1 MTSGPF
7 AAGASP
13 RLHLIALARS
23 LRQHRSLLT
32 RLVRRDIASR
42 YQGSAAG
49 LLWSLA
55 TPLLMLA
62 VYLFVFGY
70 VFTPMRASAGE
81 GGHLPTFGLG
91 LFAGM
96 LTHALFA
103 DCLVR
108 AVHAV
113 LAQPSYV
120 KKVVFPV
127 ELLPLTVLGSAL
139 VQYAIGWGV
148 LVAATALVQGL
159 SPALALLPLVT
170 LPLVAVCAG
179 VALAIAAL
187 SVYLRDIGQVTGL
200 ASTVL
205 MFLSPVFYPLE
216 SLPEWLRRWMHLNPL
231 TFPIE
236 ASRDLLL
243 RGVAPDWVAWGGYCL
258 ASLGVLWLGWAT
270 FQALRRGFADV
281 L

>member
-1 MTSGPF
+1 MSLGPSQ
-7 AAGASP
+7 AGGPP
-13 RLHLIALARS
+13 RLHLLALARS
-23 LRQHRSLLT
+23 LRQHRSLLL
-32 RLVRRDIASR
+32 RLVRRDVASR

-70 VFTPMRASAGE
+70 VFTPLRAPGASTA
-81 GGHLPTFGLG
+81 LPTFGLG

-103 DCLVR
+103 DCLIR
-108 AVHAV
+108 AVHAIV
-113 LAQPSYV
+113 SQPSYV
-120 KKVVFPV
+120 KKIVFPV

-148 LVAATALVQGL
+148 LLAATLAVQGL
-159 SPALALLPLVT
+159 SPAVVLLPLVT
-170 LPLVAVCAG
+170 LPLMLVCAG
-179 VALAIAAL
+179 VALGIAAL
-187 SVYLRDIGQVTGL
+187 SVYLRDIGQLTGL

-205 MFLSPVFYPLE
+205 MFLSPVFYPLD
-216 SLPEWLRRWMHLNPL
+216 SLPDWLRRWMHLNPL

-243 RGVAPDWVAWGGYCL
+243 RGLTPDWAAWGVYGL
-258 ASLGVLWLGWAT
+258 ASVGVLWLGWAT
-270 FQALRRGFADV
+270 FEALRRGFADV

>member
-1 MTSGPF
+1 MSLGPSP
-7 AAGASP
+7 AGGPP
-13 RLHLIALARS
+13 RLHLLALARS
-23 LRQHRSLLT
+23 LRQHRSLLL
-32 RLVRRDIASR
+32 RLVRRDVASR

-55 TPLLMLA
+55 TPLLMLG

-70 VFTPMRASAGE
+70 VFTPLREPGASTA
-81 GGHLPTFGLG
+81 LPAFGLG

-103 DCLVR
+103 DCLIR
-108 AVHAV
+108 AVHAIV
-113 LAQPSYV
+113 SQPSYV
-120 KKVVFPV
+120 KKIVFPV

-148 LVAATALVQGL
+148 LLAATLVVQGV
-159 SPALALLPLVT
+159 SPALVLLPLVT
-170 LPLVAVCAG
+170 LPLMLVCAG
-179 VALAIAAL
+179 VALGIAAL
-187 SVYLRDIGQVTGL
+187 SVYLRDIGQLTGL

-205 MFLSPVFYPLE
+205 MFLSPVFYPLD
-216 SLPEWLRRWMHLNPL
+216 SLPAWLRRWMHLNPL

-243 RGVAPDWVAWGGYCL
+243 RGVTPDWAAWGAYGL
-258 ASLGVLWLGWAT
+258 ASVGVLWLGWAT
-270 FQALRRGFADV
+270 FEALRRGFADV

>member
-1 MTSGPF
+1 MSSSPL
-7 AAGASP
+7 AAGGPP
-13 RLHLIALARS
+13 RLHLFALARS
-23 LRQHRSLLT
+23 LRQHRSLLL
-32 RLVRRDIASR
+32 RLVRRDVASR
-42 YQGSAAG
+42 YQGSSAG

-70 VFTPMRASAGE
+70 VFTPLRTPAGE

-103 DCLVR
+103 DCLIR

-113 LAQPSYV
+113 VSQPSYV
-120 KKVVFPV
+120 KKIVFPV

-148 LVAATALVQGL
+148 LLAATAVVQGL
-159 SPALALLPLVT
+159 SPAIVLLPLIT

-179 VALAIAAL
+179 VALGIAAL
-187 SVYLRDIGQVTGL
+187 SVYLRDIGQLTGL

-216 SLPEWLRRWMHLNPL
+216 SLPAGLRRWMHLNPL

-243 RGVAPDWVAWGGYCL
+243 RGVTPDWAAWGLYCV
-258 ASLGVLWLGWAT
+258 AAAGVLWLGWLT
-270 FQALRRGFADV
+270 FEALRRGFADV

>member
-1 MTSGPF
+1 MTPGPF

-13 RLHLIALARS
+13 RLHPLALARA
-23 LRQHRSLLT
+23 LRQHRSLLA
-32 RLVRRDIASR
+32 RLVRRDVASR

-70 VFTPMRASAGE
+70 VFTPLRAAGA
-81 GGHLPTFGLG
+81 GSTLPTFGLG

-113 LAQPSYV
+113 LGQPSYV

-148 LVAATALVQGL
+148 LLVATALVQGL
-159 SPALALLPLVT
+159 SPAIVLLPLVT
-170 LPLVAVCAG
+170 LPLLAVCAG
-179 VALAIAAL
+179 VALGIAAL
-187 SVYLRDIGQVTGL
+187 SVYLRDIGQLTGL

-243 RGVAPDWVAWGGYCL
+243 RGVAPDWAAWGAYGL
-258 ASLGVLWLGWAT
+258 AGLGVLWLGWAT